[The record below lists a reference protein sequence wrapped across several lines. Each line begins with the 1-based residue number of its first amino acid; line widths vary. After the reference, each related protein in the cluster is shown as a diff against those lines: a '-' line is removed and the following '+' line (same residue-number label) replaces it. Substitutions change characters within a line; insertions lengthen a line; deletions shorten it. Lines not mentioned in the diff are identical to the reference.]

1 VVGRA
6 FPPDGRGLFAPETE
20 FGEAIRAACDSFWDG
35 RVPRWARWAAVVA
48 SGCAWGMF
56 APLVARRYSR
66 VRNLSPGDFWRL
78 VWTCLRSGRQPN
90 EVWIWSHCFP
100 GRGLHP
106 LPARTASALFT
117 WLGAGECREVL
128 SDKVASARMLEAA
141 GLRTPKIVRVIARG
155 SVPVLGAEFFG
166 SQYSDLFVKPRHGS
180 AGRGTLSVD
189 VFGQGR
195 FSINGGE
202 PVGAED
208 LAARLAAGAV
218 TDDLVVQER
227 LTGCPEL
234 ADLSAGGAPVLRV
247 TTAREPGAAPF
258 LHSALLAIPVPGENP
273 VDFLNGQVWA
283 AVDPKSGVLGY
294 GIRFAKPGNRIEAL
308 SWNSAPLSGRTLPWF
323 APCIEAALAGMR
335 LVPGIPL
342 AAWDTI
348 LTSDGPSILESNSSG
363 SWILTRLPSLQGIEV
378 ASLKI
383 SNQRA

>member
-1 VVGRA
+1 
-6 FPPDGRGLFAPETE
+6 
-20 FGEAIRAACDSFWDG
+20 
-35 RVPRWARWAAVVA
+35 
-48 SGCAWGMF
+48 
-56 APLVARRYSR
+56 
-66 VRNLSPGDFWRL
+66 
-78 VWTCLRSGRQPN
+78 
-90 EVWIWSHCFP
+90 
-100 GRGLHP
+100 
-106 LPARTASALFT
+106 
-117 WLGAGECREVL
+117 
-128 SDKVASARMLEAA
+128 MLEAA

-294 GIRFAKPGNRIEAL
+294 GIRFAEPGESDRSSLLELSAAEWTDTTVVCAVHRSCAGGNEAGAGDPASCVGHDPHIRRPEHSGKQFVRKL
-308 SWNSAPLSGRTLPWF
+308 DTDQTAFPARDRGGIAGASADTLGSLA
-323 APCIEAALAGMR
+323 APCRRALTF
-335 LVPGIPL
+335 PE
-342 AAWDTI
+342 
-348 LTSDGPSILESNSSG
+348 SLERMTVCVG
-363 SWILTRLPSLQGIEV
+363 SHYG
-378 ASLKI
+378 
-383 SNQRA
+383 